1 MQETSAAPAVLV
13 LIWKV
18 LPDASMVMGNG
29 AKDIFGSSASAD
41 VSRESCLNSTLDMGV
56 GK

>member
-1 MQETSAAPAVLV
+1 MQETSAEPAVLV